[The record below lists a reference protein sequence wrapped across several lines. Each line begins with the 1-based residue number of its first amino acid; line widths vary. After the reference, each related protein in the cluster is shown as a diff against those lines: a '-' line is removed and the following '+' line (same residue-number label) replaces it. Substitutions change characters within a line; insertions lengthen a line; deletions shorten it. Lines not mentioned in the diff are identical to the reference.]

1 MADHR
6 RRDGKVKI
14 LHTIIG
20 DFGKTLRQIATLDE
34 VESILTGT
42 IAPSKSYQET
52 LTFQYFTDQGLKLL
66 AKTTTAVQE
75 IFIVTPAPDVLLD
88 ELTKM
93 GYITREREDVHHG
106 PSRRRKIAREPMRSE
121 QDEDRDASWHTA
133 KKKRVNAPQKSA
145 SSAEPETLGQRLAS
159 EQRDAL
165 LRLKEQVK
173 PNGEK
178 NAPLPESRNEKNAQV
193 RKQKKA
199 IASSA
204 ATEEEDFASLFSPQD
219 DETSFEQ
226 LFNKS
231 KLDHRFFK

>member
-20 DFGKTLRQIATLDE
+20 DFGKVLRQIATLDE

-75 IFIVTPAPDVLLD
+75 IFIVTPLPDVLLD
-88 ELTKM
+88 ELIKM
-93 GYITREREDVHHG
+93 GYIAREREDVHHG
-106 PSRRRKIAREPMRSE
+106 PSRKRKIVREPRYTE
-121 QDEDRDASWHTA
+121 DADEPGQTA
-133 KKKRVNAPQKSA
+133 NKKRGNAPQKTA
-145 SSAEPETLGQRLAS
+145 SSVEPETLGQRLGSA
-159 EQRDAL
+159 QRDAL

-173 PNGEK
+173 PKGEIVAPTSDSRRVK
-178 NAPLPESRNEKNAQV
+178 NVLAY
-193 RKQKKA
+193 KQMKA
-199 IASSA
+199 TSPSTAS
-204 ATEEEDFASLFSPQD
+204 EEEDFASLFSPQD
-219 DETSFEQ
+219 DEDSFEK
-226 LFNKS
+226 LFSKS